1 MAEGRWGEDKLP
13 QGQPK
18 QTYYDP
24 FGRSRVL
31 PADPY
36 SLDHYLSQGLTLTK
50 PENPIPIERLGDFA
64 RRDQLNG
71 APNQAPMSATRQ
83 VAPSEAPTEQPNVEM
98 LLARMDEMQRT
109 IVSLERK
116 RGPDKKKR
124 KRRRKR
130 TPS

>member
-1 MAEGRWGEDKLP
+1 MERRTDDATGAWDHPELP

-18 QTYYDP
+18 ATWYDRY
-24 FGRSRVL
+24 GRSRVL

-36 SLDHYLSQGLTLTK
+36 SLDHYRSQGLRLTP
-50 PENPIPIERLGDFA
+50 PESPVPFVEND
-64 RRDQLNG
+64 
-71 APNQAPMSATRQ
+71 PMTDTTRQ
-83 VAPSEAPTEQPNVEM
+83 IIASEPSAEQPNTQM
-98 LLARMDEMQRT
+98 LLDRIAA
-109 IVSLERK
+109 LEAARK

>member
-1 MAEGRWGEDKLP
+1 MAGRTLNDIETGWGAGNLP
-13 QGQPK
+13 KGQPK

-36 SLDHYLSQGLTLTK
+36 SLDHYLSQGLTLK
-50 PENPIPIERLGDFA
+50 PPENPIPIERVGDFA
-64 RRDQLNG
+64 RRDQS
-71 APNQAPMSATRQ
+71 NQAPMSATRQ
-83 VAPSEAPTEQPNVEM
+83 VAPSEAPAESTDIQK
-98 LLARMDEMQRT
+98 LLARIEQ
-109 IVSLERK
+109 LERK
-116 RGPDKKKR
+116 GGPDKKKR